1 MKKKKI
7 ISLVIVLLIITIIL
21 VVISKLINNNNT
33 ETNKLSRLYD
43 QLIATQTYLFEM
55 ERNDE
60 NKVII
65 AKKDNKT
72 MIDQYSEY
80 SHLTILVEG
89 NKTYLV
95 LHDKEE
101 YLVYGQDNVQQN
113 ILPDGIKEVIDKIF
127 TTGAEKIQGKK
138 YSYQEFPGSTIFTI
152 SNTLDT
158 NEESVKT
165 RFFFDKN
172 DNLVYIKTITES
184 GQELLKVK
192 LEKEVDDSVFEIP
205 SHYAES

>member
-7 ISLVIVLLIITIIL
+7 KRLVILLLIAIAIL
-21 VVISKLINNNNT
+21 IVISKIINKNNT
-33 ETNKLSRLYD
+33 DTNKLARLHNE
-43 QLIATQTYLFEM
+43 LTTTQTYLFEM

-65 AKKDNKT
+65 AKKDNKI

-89 NKTYLV
+89 DKTYLI

-101 YLVYGQDNVQQN
+101 YLVYGQDNVEQN
-113 ILPDGIKEVIDKIF
+113 ILPDGIKEVIDKSF
-127 TTGAEKIQGKK
+127 TTGSEKIQGKK
-138 YSYQEFPGSTIFTI
+138 YSYEEYPGSTIFTI

-158 NEESVKT
+158 DQEDIKT

-172 DNLVYIKTITES
+172 DNLVYIKTMTAND
-184 GQELLKVK
+184 QELLKVK
-192 LEKEVDDSVFEIP
+192 VEKEVDDSIFEIP
-205 SHYAES
+205 SNYAES